1 MTLPLSRMATAL
13 TALALAACTGQVNV
27 APLDSVQGDGGSG
40 DGSGTGSGGSDDFPA
55 LPGSVDPPDGFSL
68 ASDTPQ
74 DQSNFPG
81 ALVVAPRI
89 RVRGPGGAPLSDIQ
103 VNFIVSEGSL
113 VDTPSL
119 LTDQNGFAELDSW
132 RLSPSVG
139 ANELRA
145 VVKDSE
151 LVFRADG
158 LSGFTIDLAFDE
170 EVTEAQREAF
180 ERARDR
186 WSGVVVGGL
195 PDVAVPRSLLENACG
210 LTSAEETIGVDD
222 VAIFASSVAIDGP
235 GGVLGQAGPCIGRTN
250 DGAPII
256 GVMEFDRDDLERL
269 EEVGQ
274 LETVIVHEMG
284 HVLGIGTLWA
294 NLDLLENPSIPDSPG
309 ADTHFSGPS
318 TRAAFRRIGGE
329 DFSGSTVPVENQAV
343 VGSSDGHWR
352 ESVFGQELMSPSVS
366 IDDVT
371 NPLSEVT
378 VASLEDLGFYTVN
391 FDGQDPFTLPDST
404 PGNALSITRPSIP
417 LNCKLIRPR
426 AFVD

>member
-1 MTLPLSRMATAL
+1 ME
-13 TALALAACTGQVNV
+13 GN
-27 APLDSVQGDGGSG
+27 
-40 DGSGTGSGGSDDFPA
+40 
-55 LPGSVDPPDGFSL
+55 SL
-68 ASDTPQ
+68 
-74 DQSNFPG
+74 
-81 ALVVAPRI
+81 
-89 RVRGPGGAPLSDIQ
+89 LSD
-103 VNFIVSEGSL
+103 E
-113 VDTPSL
+113 
-119 LTDQNGFAELDSW
+119 NGFAEPDSW
-132 RLSPSVG
+132 RLSPSV
-139 ANELRA
+139 AVNELRA
-145 VVKDSE
+145 VVKDSA
-151 LVFRADG
+151 LVFRAEG

-170 EVTEAQREAF
+170 AVTETQRQAF
-180 ERARDR
+180 VRASDR

-210 LTSAEETIGVDD
+210 LTSDEETIGVDD

-235 GGVLGQAGPCIGRTN
+235 GGVLGQAGPCIGQTN

-256 GVMEFDRDDLERL
+256 GVMEFDRDDLQRL

-284 HVLGIGTLWA
+284 HVLGIGTLWS
-294 NLDLLENPSIPDSPG
+294 NLDLLENPSIPGSPG
-309 ADTHFSGPS
+309 ADTHFNGPS

-329 DFSGSTVPVENQAV
+329 DFSGSSVPVENQAV
-343 VGSSDGHWR
+343 EGSSDGHWR

-391 FDGQDPFTLPDST
+391 FDAQDAFALPDSQ
-404 PGNALSITRPSIP
+404 PDNALSVTSPRLP
-417 LNCKLIRPR
+417 LNCKLIRPS